1 MATLHATITPSPRS
15 AFLGHPPL
23 GLEDFVELDSNLEDK
38 KDGAEEIKI
47 EEKSKENNNE
57 ETKEEESESAKR
69 ETEED
74 SINLNKDEEEKELED
89 ESSPKPEAISAVEPL
104 SSEVIVAVEPSSSE
118 VTVALNSDVGKE
130 PSDDN
135 PDESQSVTN
144 HESGEEAKQI
154 DDKKDEVIDEEKKD
168 MDTIAKNEEKLE
180 KKSTANSL

>member
-38 KDGAEEIKI
+38 KDGAEEIKT
-47 EEKSKENNNE
+47 EEKSKEINNE

-89 ESSPKPEAISAVEPL
+89 ESSPKPEAIS
-104 SSEVIVAVEPSSSE
+104 AVEPSSSE

-154 DDKKDEVIDEEKKD
+154 DDKKDEVIDEENKRRG
-168 MDTIAKNEEKLE
+168 
-180 KKSTANSL
+180 